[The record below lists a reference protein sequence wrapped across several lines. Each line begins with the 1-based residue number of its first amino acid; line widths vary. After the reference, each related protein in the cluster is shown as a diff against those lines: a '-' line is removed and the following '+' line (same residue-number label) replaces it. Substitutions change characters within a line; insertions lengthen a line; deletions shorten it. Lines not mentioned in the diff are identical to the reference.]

1 MSTPRAEMSKLAEKV
16 QQDLIQAIENDD
28 LVLPTLPEVA
38 LRVREAAEDPNI
50 GIPELSKVI
59 GNDAALSARII
70 KVVNSPLLRTSK
82 EITDLQMAVGRLGVN
97 YTCNLA
103 TGLAMEQMFQA
114 TTDVVDRKMREVWKK
129 STEIAGICHVL
140 CKHYSRLQPDQATL
154 AGLVHQIGIL
164 PILTYAEEHNELL
177 ADAISLNHVIEKIH
191 PIIGEKILRTWDF
204 HEALAVVPGQHLD
217 FTRNSPTVDY
227 VDIVQ
232 VATLQS
238 YLGSDH
244 PYTQLDWSQIPAFA
258 KLGLDPNVDMQA
270 DEDLSS
276 AMEAATSML
285 Q

>member
-1 MSTPRAEMSKLAEKV
+1 MSKLAEKV
-16 QQDLIQAIENDD
+16 QQELLQAIDNDD

-38 LRVREAAEDPNI
+38 LRVREAAEDPDI
-50 GIPELSKVI
+50 GIPQLSKVI
-59 GNDAALSARII
+59 GNDAALTARII
-70 KVVNSPLLRTSK
+70 KVVNSPLLRTNR
-82 EITDLQMAVGRLGVN
+82 EITDLQMAVSRLGIN

-114 TTDVVDRKMREVWKK
+114 TSDVVDRKMREVWNK

-140 CKHYSRLQPDQATL
+140 CRHYTRLLPDQATL

-177 ADAISLNHVIEKIH
+177 SDSISLNHVIEQIH
-191 PIIGEKILRTWDF
+191 PIIGDKILRTWQF
-204 HEALAVVPGQHLD
+204 PELITQVPSQYLD
-217 FTRNSPTVDY
+217 FTRDSAKVDY

-238 YLGSDH
+238 HLGSEH
-244 PYTQLDWSQIPAFA
+244 PYTQLDWSKVQAFS

-270 DEDLSS
+270 DEDLSA
-276 AMEAATSML
+276 AMDAAMSML

>member
-1 MSTPRAEMSKLAEKV
+1 MSKLAEKV
-16 QQDLIQAIENDD
+16 QAELIQAIDNDE

-38 LRVREAAEDPNI
+38 LKVREAVDDPNI
-50 GIPELSKVI
+50 SIPALSKVI
-59 GNDAALSARII
+59 GNDAALTARII

-82 EITDLQMAVGRLGVN
+82 EITDLQAAISRLGMN

-114 TTDVVDRKMREVWKK
+114 TSDVVDRKMREVWNK

-140 CKHYSRLQPDQATL
+140 CKHYTRLAPDQATL
-154 AGLVHQIGIL
+154 AGLVHMIGVL
-164 PILTYAEEHNELL
+164 PILTYAEEHSELL
-177 ADAISLNHVIEKIH
+177 ADSISLNHVIEKIH
-191 PIIGEKILRTWDF
+191 PIIGDRILRAWDF
-204 HEALAVVPGQHLD
+204 PEQIACIPSQYLD
-217 FTRNSPTVDY
+217 FQRNSAKVDY

-238 YLGSDH
+238 YLGSQH

-258 KLGLDPNVDMQA
+258 KLGLDPTANMQD
-270 DEDLSS
+270 DEDLSA
-276 AMEAATSML
+276 AMEAAMGML